1 MKSVENILGYILEAV
16 SLEKMFEIFQEN
28 IQNWFIF
35 KQQKTMQQDLLLH
48 FGWYFYLEMWK
59 KYSVVQL

>member
-48 FGWYFYLEMWK
+48 FGW
-59 KYSVVQL
+59 